1 MAPPPRPQEAG
12 TAPLGSADAP
22 SIPASEA
29 LPAIPAHATPEQ
41 QLTHTLASFQAEAS
55 TITAADL
62 AEVVHAARPA
72 FRRGISWSAHLREQ
86 QGRSRLQVTVMHVAG
101 AELCSEYWADE
112 ASDLAETTGL
122 MLAMLL
128 GIPVSAEA
136 RAVQP
141 CAAPE
146 DQAADK
152 SDVVAPQKT
161 CPDQQTN
168 DPAPEEPVPLAG
180 SSDGATSAD
189 GDPALAPLCPEEV
202 GEVHR
207 RVLALPQAAR
217 QELTKAFREHFQVPR
232 NARSIGDRITQ
243 RQHSDFITLCLEEAQ
258 GQVQAAPPA
267 EPGP

>member
-1 MAPPPRPQEAG
+1 MTPPPRPPEAG
-12 TAPLGSADAP
+12 IEAPPAVLAD
-22 SIPASEA
+22 
-29 LPAIPAHATPEQ
+29 ATPEQ
-41 QLTHTLASFQAEAS
+41 QFTLALASFQAEVS
-55 TITAADL
+55 PITAADL
-62 AEVVHAARPA
+62 AEVVQSARPA

-86 QGRSRLQVTVMHVAG
+86 QGRSRLHVTVMHVAG

-128 GIPVSAEA
+128 GIPVSAQA

-141 CAAPE
+141 CAAAE
-146 DQAADK
+146 DQTTDK

-161 CPDQQTN
+161 CPDQQAD
-168 DPAPEEPVPLAG
+168 DPSPLDPVPLAD
-180 SSDGATSAD
+180 STDDGTSAD
-189 GDPALAPLCPEEV
+189 ADPALAPLSPEEV

-207 RVLALPQAAR
+207 RVLELPQATR
-217 QELTKAFREHFQVPR
+217 RELTTAFREHFQVPR

-243 RQHSDFITLCLEEAQ
+243 RQHSDFIELFLEEAQ
-258 GQVQAAPPA
+258 GQEQAAPPA